1 MDQVGTTG
9 LYRVDF
15 ESMLREWKDGVPNG
29 QTSHIK
35 ALDDI
40 FKWMPGSIAAL
51 YGWPNDGKGT
61 FFDFLAVM
69 RCMFDDDK
77 RFLMM
82 KQEDMSSTRFGTDK
96 PRITANRI
104 HRGLMWTY
112 TGKCPDKNFVNK
124 YGGELLTDPKEV
136 MRAMEWVDSHFYV
149 ISPKDR
155 SWSNV
160 RKMIAYSVEEFG
172 ITDILIDP
180 FKSLKLKDEGGRA
193 DFMLDD
199 LFIEAKELAI
209 ETNTSLTFIA
219 HPKSNI
225 DVRESK
231 DKNAPYK
238 IVTQWMVAGGS
249 PWDNNMDAQ
258 YSGYRPFRHNNPNA
272 PEFEFYNL
280 KQRNAEE
287 VLAQKGM
294 VSNIKFDR
302 LKRRYYFDGVCPIDG
317 DKWTDVKFMKQAPID
332 YTEPKK
338 ELKSEDLPF

>member
-1 MDQVGTTG
+1 MDQTIDTG

-15 ESMLREWKDGVPNG
+15 ESMVREWKEGVPNG
-29 QTSHIK
+29 QSSNIK
-35 ALDDI
+35 ALDDV
-40 FKWMPGSIAAL
+40 FKWMPGTINAM

-61 FFDFLAVM
+61 FFDYIATV
-69 RCMFDDDK
+69 RCMFSEGK

-82 KQEDMSSTRFGTDK
+82 KQEDMSSTRYGQEK
-96 PRITANRI
+96 AKITANRI

-124 YGGELLTDPKEV
+124 YGGVHLSDKGEMMD
-136 MRAMEWVDSHFYV
+136 AMSWVDDHFFV

-155 SWSNV
+155 SWPNV
-160 RKMIAYSVEEFG
+160 KKFISFAVEEYG
-172 ITDILIDP
+172 ITDVLIDP
-180 FKSLKLKDEGGRA
+180 FKSLKLLQEGRA

-199 LFIEAKELAI
+199 LFIDAKELAI

-238 IVTQWMVAGGS
+238 IVTQWMVAGGA

-258 YSGYRPFRHNNPNA
+258 YSNYRPFRHNNPNA

-280 KQRNAEE
+280 KQRNSEE

-294 VSNIKFDR
+294 VGNIKFDR
-302 LKRRYYFDGVCPIDG
+302 LKRRYYFDGKCPITG
-317 DKWTDVKFMKQAPID
+317 ETWTDVKFMKQAPID
-332 YTEPKK
+332 FTEPKK
-338 ELKSEDLPF
+338 EVKSEDLPF